1 MGRRG
6 GLRFGY
12 IIYRCSFG
20 FKVLG
25 FAGGCFWI
33 FKKIIL
39 GKGVRV
45 VVCFFRIFLFYWL
58 GEKGLLDSGGGGGLF
73 LTFGFKHIFF
83 RFWVLGSRGGCLWI
97 FF

>member
-1 MGRRG
+1 MFLDFFYCFWGKGGGWLFGEEG

-25 FAGGCFWI
+25 FAGGCFRI

-45 VVCFFRIFLFYWL
+45 VVCFFKIFLFYWL

-73 LTFGFKHIFF
+73 FNI
-83 RFWVLGSRGGCLWI
+83 WI
-97 FF
+97 